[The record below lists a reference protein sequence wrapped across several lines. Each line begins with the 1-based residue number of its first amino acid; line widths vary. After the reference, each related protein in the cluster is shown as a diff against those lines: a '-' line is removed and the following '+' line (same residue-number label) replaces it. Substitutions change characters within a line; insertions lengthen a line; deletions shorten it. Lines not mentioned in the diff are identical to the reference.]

1 MSKLLTVAFTASFLL
16 FLPLKAFADPQPYS
30 ANAIQQIKQN
40 YLGQKWLMLLWSVDC
55 PPCFKE
61 LALIQKIR
69 QQHKNINIVI
79 VNADDN
85 DEVATQRKQVIEK
98 YQLEDLAHFHF
109 NDGQGDRERYQIDP
123 NWYGELPRSY
133 FVDAQGKFHGKS
145 GLIDEQLLTTWL
157 IAPTK

>member
-1 MSKLLTVAFTASFLL
+1 MNKLLSLALLILLSFSSE
-16 FLPLKAFADPQPYS
+16 AIAEPQPYS
-30 ANAIQQIKQN
+30 ASAIQQVKQQYSN
-40 YLGQKWLMLLWSVDC
+40 QQWLMVLWSVDC

-69 QQHKNINIVI
+69 QQHKDINVVL

-85 DEVATQRKQVIEK
+85 DDVSMQRQQVIEK
-98 YQLEDLAHFHF
+98 YQLADLTSFHF

-133 FVDAQGKFHGKS
+133 FVDTTGKFHGKS
-145 GLIDEQLLTTWL
+145 GLLDEQLIRKWL
-157 IAPTK
+157 IK